1 LTNSNFALCKSN
13 LGFESTPKHLYQ
25 FSIFYFIMC
34 GIIGLYSQNQ
44 VSSEVYEGLIHL
56 QHRGQDAAGILTYK
70 NNETN
75 RFYVKKDHG
84 LVRNVFNDGKNIQSE
99 LLGNMGL
106 GHVRYPTNGSAV
118 DLNNAQ
124 PFSVS
129 YPYGIAMVH
138 NGNLTNYE
146 DLKEYLYT
154 RRRVM
159 CNSGSDLECIL
170 NLFSIKLAKLDKK
183 GDFFENICTA
193 TDYVFEYAKGGYSVI
208 AIIAGKGMIA
218 FRDPHGIRPLVM
230 GKRTNLEGKDEYIFA
245 SETTMFY
252 NLGFEHCGDVG
263 NGELVY
269 IDIDGNV
276 IRKQIRNEEFTPD
289 AFEYIYFARPDAIIN
304 DISVYRARLRMG
316 QNLAQKW
323 QAMYP
328 DIMPDVVIPVPF
340 TSNSSALSMASEL
353 GTRYTE
359 GLYKNP
365 FVGRTF
371 IMPGQEKRRHSVR
384 QKLSPQIFEIRNK
397 KVMVIDD
404 SIVRGT
410 TSKEVVEILRDAG
423 ASEIYL
429 VSACPPLFYPDYYG
443 INIGTQEELIASQM
457 NQEQLRQ
464 YLGVEVLMFQD
475 IAGLSEAILRKGKH
489 QIKELSMPY
498 FNCHYVTDDIDTSS
512 FKETT
517 NQSYDEIVISYE
529 KHEAEVGE

>member
-1 LTNSNFALCKSN
+1 
-13 LGFESTPKHLYQ
+13 
-25 FSIFYFIMC
+25 MC

-44 VSSEVYEGLIHL
+44 VSTEIYEGLIHL

-70 NNETN
+70 NHEVN
-75 RFYVKKDHG
+75 RFYIKKNHG
-84 LVRNVFNDGKNIQSE
+84 LVRNVFDDGKNINTE
-99 LLGNMGL
+99 LLGNLGL
-106 GHVRYPTNGSAV
+106 GHVRYPTNGSAF
-118 DLNNAQ
+118 DLGNAQ

-146 DLKEYLYT
+146 WCKDFLFKT
-154 RRRVM
+154 RRVM

-170 NLFSIKLAKLDKK
+170 NLFSIKLAKLDKQA
-183 GDFFENICTA
+183 DFFENMCIA
-193 TDYVFEYAKGGYSVI
+193 TDYVFEKAQGGYSVI

-230 GKRTNLEGKDEYIFA
+230 GKRISVDNKNEYIFA

-252 NLGFEHCGDVG
+252 SLGFEHCGDVE
-263 NGELVY
+263 NGELVF
-269 IDIDGNV
+269 IDLEGNIV
-276 IRKQIRNEEFTPD
+276 RRKIRDEEFTPD

-316 QNLAQKW
+316 QNLALKW
-323 QAMYP
+323 KTLYP

-340 TSNSSALSMASEL
+340 TSNTSALSMASEL

-365 FVGRTF
+365 FIGRTF
-371 IMPGQEKRRHSVR
+371 IMPGQEKRRNSVR

-397 KVMVIDD
+397 KVMVLDD

-410 TSKEVVEILRDAG
+410 TSKEVIEILRDAG
-423 ASEIYL
+423 AKEIYL
-429 VSACPPLFYPDYYG
+429 VSACPPLFYPDFYG

-464 YLGVEVLMFQD
+464 YLGIEVLMFQD
-475 IAGLSEAILRKGKH
+475 IAGLSEAILRRGKH
-489 QIKELSMPY
+489 KAKNLSMPY
-498 FNCHYVTDDIDTSS
+498 FNCNYVTNDIDTNV
-512 FKETT
+512 FKEITDFNT
-517 NQSYDEIVISYE
+517 EDELDINYDKADLE
-529 KHEAEVGE
+529 

>member
-1 LTNSNFALCKSN
+1 
-13 LGFESTPKHLYQ
+13 
-25 FSIFYFIMC
+25 MC
-34 GIIGLYSQNQ
+34 GIIGLYSQTQ
-44 VSSEVYEGLIHL
+44 ASSQIYEGLIHL

-70 NNETN
+70 NNEVN
-75 RFYVKKDHG
+75 RFYIKKNQG
-84 LVRNVFNDGKNIQSE
+84 LVRNVFDDGKNLATE
-99 LLGNMGL
+99 LLGNLGI
-106 GHVRYPTNGSAV
+106 GHVRYPTNGSAF
-118 DLNNAQ
+118 DLGNAQ

-138 NGNLTNYE
+138 NGNLTNYDE
-146 DLKEYLYT
+146 LKDFLFKT
-154 RRRVM
+154 RRVL

-183 GDFFENICTA
+183 GDFFENMCIA
-193 TDYVFEYAKGGYSVI
+193 TDYVFEKAHGGYSVI
-208 AIIAGKGMIA
+208 AIIAGKGMVA

-230 GKRTNLEGKDEYIFA
+230 GKRQATSGKDEYIFA
-245 SETTMFY
+245 SETSMFY
-252 NLGFEHCGDVG
+252 NLGFEHCGDVE
-263 NGELVY
+263 NGELVF
-269 IDIDGNV
+269 IDLDGNV
-276 IRKQIRNEEFTPD
+276 TKRKIRDEEFTPD

-323 QAMYP
+323 KILYP
-328 DIMPDVVIPVPF
+328 DIVPDVVIPVPF
-340 TSNSSALSMASEL
+340 TSNTSALSMASEL

-371 IMPGQEKRRHSVR
+371 IMPGQEKRRNSVR

-397 KVMVIDD
+397 KVMVLDD

-423 ASEIYL
+423 AKEIYL
-429 VSACPPLFYPDYYG
+429 VSACPPLFYPDFYG

-475 IAGLSEAILRKGKH
+475 IAGLSEAILRRGKH
-489 QIKELSMPY
+489 QIKNLSMPY
-498 FNCHYVTDDIDTSS
+498 FNCHYVTDDIDTKL
-512 FKETT
+512 FKQITKFNSESEIYI
-517 NQSYDEIVISYE
+517 NYD
-529 KHEAEVGE
+529 KGDAE

>member
-1 LTNSNFALCKSN
+1 
-13 LGFESTPKHLYQ
+13 
-25 FSIFYFIMC
+25 MC
-34 GIIGLYSQNQ
+34 GIIGLYSHSQA
-44 VSSEVYEGLIHL
+44 SGEIYEGLIHL

-70 NNETN
+70 NHEVN
-75 RFYVKKDHG
+75 RFYIKKNKG
-84 LVRNVFNDGKNIQSE
+84 LVRSVFDDGKNLGTD
-99 LLGNMGL
+99 LLGNLGL
-106 GHVRYPTNGSAV
+106 GHVRYATNGSAF
-118 DLNNAQ
+118 DLGNAQ

-138 NGNLTNYE
+138 NGNLTNYQE
-146 DLKEYLYT
+146 LKDFLFKT
-154 RRRVM
+154 RRVM

-170 NLFSIKLAKLDKK
+170 NLFSIKLAKLDKQ
-183 GDFFENICTA
+183 GDFFENMCIA
-193 TDYVFEYAKGGYSVI
+193 TDYVFEKARGGYSVI
-208 AIIAGKGMIA
+208 AIVAGKGMVA

-230 GKRTNLEGKDEYIFA
+230 GKRTNAKGNSEYIFA

-252 NLGFEHCGDVG
+252 NLGFEHCGDVE
-263 NGELVY
+263 NGELVF
-269 IDIDGNV
+269 IDLEGNV
-276 IRKQIRNEEFTPD
+276 IRRKIRDEEFTPD

-323 QAMYP
+323 KILYP
-328 DIMPDVVIPVPF
+328 DITPDVVIPVPF
-340 TSNSSALSMASEL
+340 TSNTSALSMASEL

-371 IMPGQEKRRHSVR
+371 IMPGQEKRRNSVR

-397 KVMVIDD
+397 KVMVLDD

-423 ASEIYL
+423 AKEIYL
-429 VSACPPLFYPDYYG
+429 VSACPPLFYPDFYG

-464 YLGVEVLMFQD
+464 YLGVDVLMFQD
-475 IAGLSEAILRKGKH
+475 IAGLSEAILRRGKH
-489 QIKELSMPY
+489 KAKNLSMAY
-498 FNCHYVTDDIDTSS
+498 FNCDYVTKDINTDL
-512 FKETT
+512 FKQVNNFNTEGET
-517 NQSYDEIVISYE
+517 VISYHKTDLE
-529 KHEAEVGE
+529 